1 LYGEEGK
8 EGVIVITTKANADE
22 YKKKNPRKPAYEG
35 HPLFTQA
42 QVPAEFP
49 GGLPTWSKYL
59 ERNLDI
65 NVIRKNGGPAGK
77 YTVVVTFIVDKSGNI
92 SDITA
97 ENDPGYGTKEEAIRV
112 IEKGPRWKPA
122 IQNGETVIYRHR
134 QSITFFLSE
143 TDEKKRNQRAAS
155 QKGNPVKVNAFS
167 PAEFPGGEPAWQQY
181 LQRNLNRG
189 LIVEKGGPPGKY
201 SVLVEFMVSKNGGIS
216 NVKAIGDPGYGTK
229 EEAIKMIEKGPK
241 WKPAVENAVNIDT
254 RSSKRIT
261 WVVSESDMDLKS
273 DGKKESVKN
282 PKKTER
288 EIVFEK
294 KLQLEKVNTNKTQEP
309 AQQPPVSLKE
319 NVATNAEP
327 TARGPHAWN
336 SFNFN
341 SSHSQVTIYFN
352 DGTSE
357 TYNGTTDE
365 GKKKLDQVLFGK
377 K

>member
-1 LYGEEGK
+1 
-8 EGVIVITTKANADE
+8 
-22 YKKKNPRKPAYEG
+22 
-35 HPLFTQA
+35 
-42 QVPAEFP
+42 
-49 GGLPTWSKYL
+49 L